1 MISNHPIQQKL
12 LFCSHRSHSNCSH
25 PIHQKLLFFRV
36 QSDIMMSMDRQEV
49 TLLILL
55 DLSVTFDTID
65 HTILL
70 DILDNNFGIIG
81 NAEK

>member
-1 MISNHPIQQKL
+1 
-12 LFCSHRSHSNCSH
+12 
-25 PIHQKLLFFRV
+25 
-36 QSDIMMSMDRQEV
+36 MMSMDRQEV